1 MKTSQISFR
10 EDISKEK
17 EGSYYERVFSVPENV
32 CRLDIHYEYRRYREA
47 EAPPGVCL
55 RTEESVVDL
64 ALRDGR
70 GNYLGASGAGRGNI
84 HLSPWDSSPGYAR
97 TEIGAGDWAVIV
109 GAYKVPD
116 QGVSVLYTV
125 TFTYRE
131 RTLLIGDIHV
141 HTTASDGASSPGIA
155 ALMAK
160 EVGLDFLF
168 LTDHNGY
175 AHNRM
180 LPEVEGLTVLPG
192 SEWTHYQGHA
202 GMLGVSR
209 PLSSAFCVNSRK
221 EAWEK
226 LAEARRNGALLV
238 LNHPFCPSCGWHFGL
253 KDKGFDLIEAV
264 NGGTVP
270 QANKKCLRWWHGQL
284 CRGKRYPIAGG
295 SDYHRPEPGR
305 QMGQPSTAVYAMSR
319 SPADILE
326 ALRQGESYIIAW
338 PGAPVLWAEA
348 EGAVL
353 GGTAGRGAET
363 RIRLEGL
370 RGSDRI
376 RLITDLQREDIL
388 CGPDTFRLEL
398 ERRFPGARF
407 VRFEVLRRSSLILL
421 SNPIYFA

>member
-141 HTTASDGASSPGIA
+141 HTTASDGAFPSRAA

-160 EVGLDFLF
+160 DAGLDFLF

-238 LNHPFCPSCGWHFGL
+238 LNHPFCPSCGWHFGF

-270 QANKKCLRWWHGQL
+270 QANRKCLRWWHEQL

-305 QMGQPSTAVYAMSR
+305 QMGQPSMAVYAMSR
-319 SPADILE
+319 SPSDILE

-370 RGSDRI
+370 RGGDRI

-398 ERRFPGARF
+398 ERHFPGARF

>member
-1 MKTSQISFR
+1 M
-10 EDISKEK
+10 
-17 EGSYYERVFSVPENV
+17 P
-32 CRLDIHYEYRRYREA
+32 
-47 EAPPGVCL
+47 
-55 RTEESVVDL
+55 
-64 ALRDGR
+64 
-70 GNYLGASGAGRGNI
+70 ASGAGRGNI

-141 HTTASDGASSPGIA
+141 HTTASDGAFPSRAA

-160 EVGLDFLF
+160 DAGLDFLF

-270 QANKKCLRWWHGQL
+270 QANRKCLRWWHEQL
-284 CRGKRYPIAGG
+284 CRGKHYPIAGG

-353 GGTAGRGAET
+353 GGTARRGAET

-370 RGSDRI
+370 RGGDRI
-376 RLITDLQREDIL
+376 RLITDLQSEEIL

-407 VRFEVLRRSSLILL
+407 VRFEVLRRSSLVLL

>member
-70 GNYLGASGAGRGNI
+70 GNYLGASGAGQGDI

-131 RTLLIGDIHV
+131 RTLLKGDIHV
-141 HTTASDGASSPGIA
+141 HTTASDGALPSRAA

-160 EVGLDFLF
+160 DAGLDFLF

-238 LNHPFCPSCGWHFGL
+238 LNHPFCPSCGWRFGF

-270 QANKKCLRWWHGQL
+270 QANRKCLRWWHEQL
-284 CRGKRYPIAGG
+284 CRGKHYPIAGG

-370 RGSDRI
+370 RGGDRI

>member
-70 GNYLGASGAGRGNI
+70 GNYLGASGAGQGDI

-131 RTLLIGDIHV
+131 RTLLKGDIHV
-141 HTTASDGASSPGIA
+141 HTTASDGALPSRAA

-160 EVGLDFLF
+160 DAGLDFLF

-238 LNHPFCPSCGWHFGL
+238 LNHPFCPSCGWRFGF

-270 QANKKCLRWWHGQL
+270 QANRKCLRWWHEQL
-284 CRGKRYPIAGG
+284 CRGKHYPIAGG

-305 QMGQPSTAVYAMSR
+305 QMGQPSMAVYAMSR
-319 SPADILE
+319 SPSDILE

-370 RGSDRI
+370 RGGDRI

-421 SNPIYFA
+421 SNPSY

>member
-141 HTTASDGASSPGIA
+141 HTTASDGAFPSRAA

-160 EVGLDFLF
+160 DAGLDFLF

-238 LNHPFCPSCGWHFGL
+238 LNHPFCPSCGWHFGF

-270 QANKKCLRWWHGQL
+270 QANRKCLRWWHEQL

-305 QMGQPSTAVYAMSR
+305 HMGQPSTAVYAMSR

-353 GGTAGRGAET
+353 GGTARRGAET

-370 RGSDRI
+370 RGGDRI

>member
-1 MKTSQISFR
+1 
-10 EDISKEK
+10 
-17 EGSYYERVFSVPENV
+17 
-32 CRLDIHYEYRRYREA
+32 
-47 EAPPGVCL
+47 
-55 RTEESVVDL
+55 
-64 ALRDGR
+64 
-70 GNYLGASGAGRGNI
+70 
-84 HLSPWDSSPGYAR
+84 
-97 TEIGAGDWAVIV
+97 
-109 GAYKVPD
+109 
-116 QGVSVLYTV
+116 
-125 TFTYRE
+125 
-131 RTLLIGDIHV
+131 
-141 HTTASDGASSPGIA
+141 
-155 ALMAK
+155 MAK

-370 RGSDRI
+370 RGGDRI

>member
-1 MKTSQISFR
+1 MKTSQIFFR
-10 EDISKEK
+10 EDIPKEK
-17 EGSYYERVFSVPENV
+17 EGSYYERRFSVPENV

-47 EAPPGVCL
+47 EGPPGVCL
-55 RTEESVVDL
+55 HTEESVVDL
-64 ALRDGR
+64 ALRDGC
-70 GNYLGASGAGRGNI
+70 GNYLGASGAGRGDI

-131 RTLLIGDIHV
+131 RTLLKGDIHV
-141 HTTASDGASSPGIA
+141 HTTASDGASSPRIA
-155 ALMAK
+155 AFMAK
-160 EVGLDFLF
+160 DVGLDFLF

-202 GMLGVSR
+202 GMLGVPR
-209 PLSSAFCVNSRK
+209 PLNSAFCVNSRK

-238 LNHPFCPSCGWHFGL
+238 VNHPFCPNCGWHFGL

-305 QMGQPSTAVYAMSR
+305 HMGQPSTAVYAMSR

-353 GGTAGRGAET
+353 GGTARRGAET

-370 RGSDRI
+370 RGGDRI
-376 RLITDLQREDIL
+376 RLITDLQSEEIL

-407 VRFEVLRRSSLILL
+407 VRFEVLRQSSLVLL

>member
-141 HTTASDGASSPGIA
+141 HTTASDGALPSRAA

-160 EVGLDFLF
+160 DAGLDFLF

-238 LNHPFCPSCGWHFGL
+238 LNHPFCPSCGWHFGF

-270 QANKKCLRWWHGQL
+270 QANRKCLRWWHEQL

-295 SDYHRPEPGR
+295 SVYHRPEPGR
-305 QMGQPSTAVYAMSR
+305 HMGQPSTAVYAMSR

-353 GGTAGRGAET
+353 GGTARRGAET

-370 RGSDRI
+370 RGGDRI

>member
-141 HTTASDGASSPGIA
+141 HTTASDGAFPSRAA

-160 EVGLDFLF
+160 DAGLDFLF

-270 QANKKCLRWWHGQL
+270 QANRKCLRWWHEQL

-353 GGTAGRGAET
+353 GGTARRGAET

-370 RGSDRI
+370 RGGDRI
-376 RLITDLQREDIL
+376 RLITDLQSEEIL

-407 VRFEVLRRSSLILL
+407 VRFEVLRRSSLVLL

>member
-70 GNYLGASGAGRGNI
+70 GNCLGASGAGRGDI

-131 RTLLIGDIHV
+131 RTLLKGDIHV
-141 HTTASDGASSPGIA
+141 HTTASDGALPSRAA

-160 EVGLDFLF
+160 DAGLDFLF

-238 LNHPFCPSCGWHFGL
+238 LNHPFCPSCGWRFGF

-270 QANKKCLRWWHGQL
+270 QANRKCLRWWHEQL
-284 CRGKRYPIAGG
+284 CRGKHYPIAGG

-370 RGSDRI
+370 RGGDRI

>member
-32 CRLDIHYEYRRYREA
+32 CRLDIHYEYRRCREA

-70 GNYLGASGAGRGNI
+70 GNYLGASGAGRGDI

-141 HTTASDGASSPGIA
+141 HTTASDGAFPSRAA

-160 EVGLDFLF
+160 DAGLDFLF

-238 LNHPFCPSCGWHFGL
+238 LNHPFCPSCGWHFGF

-270 QANKKCLRWWHGQL
+270 QANRKCLRWWHGQL

-305 QMGQPSTAVYAMSR
+305 QSNP
-319 SPADILE
+319 
-326 ALRQGESYIIAW
+326 YIPNP
-338 PGAPVLWAEA
+338 PGALPA
-348 EGAVL
+348 
-353 GGTAGRGAET
+353 
-363 RIRLEGL
+363 
-370 RGSDRI
+370 
-376 RLITDLQREDIL
+376 
-388 CGPDTFRLEL
+388 
-398 ERRFPGARF
+398 
-407 VRFEVLRRSSLILL
+407 SL
-421 SNPIYFA
+421 

>member
-70 GNYLGASGAGRGNI
+70 GNYLGASGAGRGDI

-131 RTLLIGDIHV
+131 RMLLIGDIHV
-141 HTTASDGASSPGIA
+141 HTTASDGAFPSRAA

-160 EVGLDFLF
+160 DAGLDFLF

-238 LNHPFCPSCGWHFGL
+238 LNHPFCPSCGWRFGF

-270 QANKKCLRWWHGQL
+270 QANRKCLRWWHEQL
-284 CRGKRYPIAGG
+284 CRGKHYPIAGG

-353 GGTAGRGAET
+353 GGTARRGAET

-370 RGSDRI
+370 RGGDRI
-376 RLITDLQREDIL
+376 RLITDLQSEEIL

-407 VRFEVLRRSSLILL
+407 VRFEVLRRSSLVLL

>member
-70 GNYLGASGAGRGNI
+70 GNYLGASGAGQGDI

-131 RTLLIGDIHV
+131 RTLLKGDIHV
-141 HTTASDGASSPGIA
+141 HTTASDGALPSRAA

-160 EVGLDFLF
+160 DAGLDFLF

-238 LNHPFCPSCGWHFGL
+238 LNHPFCPSCGWRFGF

-270 QANKKCLRWWHGQL
+270 QANRKCLRWWHEQL
-284 CRGKRYPIAGG
+284 CRGKHYPIAGG